1 MKTMNYLVNKM
12 LMGVVTVGTF
22 AFVFTACSDNDIID
36 DKNPV
41 ADDKQSARQEL
52 LEPLA
57 LNFFDFDHTNDVQ
70 IMNADTT
77 MISVSKAYAEKMGIH
92 SFVNHPT
99 GVWQGQNQRPFHVR
113 ATSEKDNG
121 DRIELK
127 VVKVGIGEFLV
138 GRSIGLDT
146 RMYINEN
153 AAVTRG
159 ANGDLSSR
167 YTDEENFIH
176 PLGVRVIYRDC
187 EPNGLTRGMDGY
199 DSEYFTAEQL
209 LGMDD
214 TRGLWSWIKKAANT
228 VKDAATGAW
237 SGHYFTIDKK
247 GNIINIE
254 TEIKADPKFGSEGDT
269 LNVHIKAPAAL
280 NLNYKFYL
288 DVDRDYAVVPILNK
302 FDAGVDG
309 RFTFKPQI
317 TIGFDKKKKLAEVK
331 KEIWNFTAFSFTF
344 AIGPVPFWVDVNPS
358 MYMKFDAD
366 VKGSFYG
373 GVKYEYDRTFKG
385 GVRYQKEWQA
395 YGETEEVTN
404 KLTFITPTTSF
415 KAEAGIGL
423 FLGVDLIID
432 KVAGP
437 KIAIGPKI
445 STEAELQIA
454 PLEDKPIKFNADVKA
469 GVYADM
475 GAKLKL
481 WKFDIADWNTSIK
494 LVPEKTLW
502 EYAYPKDKKS
512 DDPVAKVLDAASEAI
527 VSARNTTKDAL
538 LGNK

>member
-1 MKTMNYLVNKM
+1 MTTKKNFGEKMFMNILTLGM
-12 LMGVVTVGTF
+12 IAVVL
-22 AFVFTACSDNDIID
+22 TACSDEFDALD
-36 DKNPV
+36 DKAPANE
-41 ADDKQSARQEL
+41 KQSDRKEL

-57 LNFFDFDHTNDVQ
+57 LNFFDYIKSNDVQ
-70 IMNADTT
+70 ILNADTT

-138 GRSIGLDT
+138 GKSIGLDT

-454 PLEDKPIKFNADVKA
+454 PLEDKPIKFNADVKS
-469 GVYADM
+469 
-475 GAKLKL
+475 LIS
-481 WKFDIADWNTSIK
+481 W
-494 LVPEKTLW
+494 
-502 EYAYPKDKKS
+502 AYGFCW
-512 DDPVAKVLDAASEAI
+512 L
-527 VSARNTTKDAL
+527 
-538 LGNK
+538 

>member
-1 MKTMNYLVNKM
+1 MKTMNNLVNKM
-12 LMGVVTVGTF
+12 FMSIVTVGTF
-22 AFVFTACSDNDIID
+22 TFAFTACSDDDVLN

-41 ADDKQSARQEL
+41 ANDKQSTPKEL

-57 LNFFDFDHTNDVQ
+57 LNFFDYNNPNDVQ

-77 MISVSKAYAEKMGIH
+77 MISVSKAYAEKMGIR
-92 SFVNHPT
+92 SFVDHPT

-113 ATSEKDNG
+113 ATSEKENG

-138 GRSIGLDT
+138 GKSIGLDT
-146 RMYINEN
+146 RMYVNEN
-153 AAVTRG
+153 ANVTRG

-167 YTDEENFIH
+167 YTDAENFIH

-187 EPNGLTRGMDGY
+187 EPNGLTRGMDSY
-199 DSEYFTAEQL
+199 ESEYFTAEEL

-214 TRGLWSWIKKAANT
+214 TRGLWSWIKEKVSD
-228 VKDAATGAW
+228 VKDAVSSAW
-237 SGHYFTIDKK
+237 RGHYFTIDKN

-358 MYMKFDAD
+358 MFMIC
-366 VKGSFYG
+366 
-373 GVKYEYDRTFKG
+373 T
-385 GVRYQKEWQA
+385 
-395 YGETEEVTN
+395 
-404 KLTFITPTTSF
+404 
-415 KAEAGIGL
+415 
-423 FLGVDLIID
+423 
-432 KVAGP
+432 
-437 KIAIGPKI
+437 
-445 STEAELQIA
+445 
-454 PLEDKPIKFNADVKA
+454 
-469 GVYADM
+469 
-475 GAKLKL
+475 
-481 WKFDIADWNTSIK
+481 
-494 LVPEKTLW
+494 
-502 EYAYPKDKKS
+502 
-512 DDPVAKVLDAASEAI
+512 
-527 VSARNTTKDAL
+527 
-538 LGNK
+538 